1 MYLTLAGWRHGTK
14 RGAWA
19 PLVDSIKVLLISS
32 PTLQCWWYLHLRV
45 HQPQP
50 GDLAQQEEDLVTAE
64 LILAD
69 CRHAIVRH
77 WGGGAGWFIILL
89 IL

>member
-1 MYLTLAGWRHGTK
+1 MKNRRDPFGAERKFFGAETDLRRGIFTSVSTNRSQETL
-14 RGAWA
+14 
-19 PLVDSIKVLLISS
+19 
-32 PTLQCWWYLHLRV
+32 
-45 HQPQP
+45 
-50 GDLAQQEEDLVTAE
+50 QEEDLVTAE

-69 CRHAIVRH
+69 SRHAIVRH